1 MCSNE
6 TLVDQLECYV
16 DDLVECFEDF
26 VKKSLIVITIAV
38 GAVIGLLVYVL
49 KMVTERQ
56 EALSHASIVPALE
69 DISRQRGNSSDPNNI
84 PTKTSET
91 VLHDYEAENTLNA
104 EIDKNAKNSPDT
116 STKSA
121 NTLPLPVIAGFDAKV
136 LRDIGLSDCSKNCKE
151 RILSLNRDQT
161 NKRSTSLN
169 KNQDTVE
176 TKTSCCSICCED
188 EDTEKIK
195 EKDILLPS

>member
-56 EALSHASIVPALE
+56 EALSHASKFLLHHMWH
-69 DISRQRGNSSDPNNI
+69 RFRG
-84 PTKTSET
+84 T
-91 VLHDYEAENTLNA
+91 VERV
-104 EIDKNAKNSPDT
+104 
-116 STKSA
+116 
-121 NTLPLPVIAGFDAKV
+121 PLPFD
-136 LRDIGLSDCSKNCKE
+136 I
-151 RILSLNRDQT
+151 
-161 NKRSTSLN
+161 
-169 KNQDTVE
+169 
-176 TKTSCCSICCED
+176 
-188 EDTEKIK
+188 
-195 EKDILLPS
+195 